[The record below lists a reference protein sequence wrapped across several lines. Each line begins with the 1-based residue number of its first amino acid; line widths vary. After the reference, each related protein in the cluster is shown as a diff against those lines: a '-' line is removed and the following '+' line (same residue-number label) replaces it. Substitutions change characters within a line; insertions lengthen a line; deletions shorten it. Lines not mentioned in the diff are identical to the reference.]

1 MDLQPIRI
9 LLVEDNPG
17 DARLLQE
24 YLADEGR
31 FSFSICHVDRLGR
44 ALEQLVLEE
53 YDVMLLDLTLPDSMG
68 LDTVRRAH
76 ASAPSLPI
84 VILTGFDDETQ
95 AIRAV
100 QEGAQ
105 DYLVK
110 AHVDGNL
117 LGRSLRYAIE
127 RHRMM
132 AELERARKLEHYVA
146 THDMLT
152 DLPNRQL
159 FHERLD
165 EAVVAARRSRSRV
178 ALLFLDLDRFKLTND
193 TLGHAAGDR
202 LLQSVAERLA
212 QCIRA
217 TDTVA
222 RLGGDEFTAILP
234 GIQRSQDV
242 ARVANKILDSL
253 ARPFLQDGIE
263 LYITT
268 SIGISM
274 FPSDGVDC
282 ETLLKNADIAMYRAK
297 ANGRNNF
304 QFYTPAMNEKA
315 MERME
320 LEYSLRQALDRNEFV
335 LHYQPQ
341 VDVGAGRIVGMEAL
355 LRWKHPTLGMLMP
368 SEFIPL
374 AEETG
379 LIVPIG
385 EWVLRTACE
394 QGRQWL
400 DQGLPEIG
408 IAVNFSARQFQRQSP
423 VKTVTR
429 VLSET
434 GLPPELLELELTEST
449 VMRDAEA
456 ASATLRQLKQ
466 LGIHL
471 SLDDF
476 GTGYSSLSHLK
487 RFPLEKLKID
497 KLFVGSLTVDPN
509 DRAITSAIIALA
521 HSLQLEPI
529 AEGVE
534 TLAQLDALRNLKC
547 EKMQGFLFSG
557 AVTSVAAGRLLTR
570 ENAPRTP
577 GLLLDRPYPI
587 AQELAMPIPLAARN
601 DEVLSALPP
610 DAISIPPIV
619 GETLPGRHPSEVTIN
634 RLRRSTATD
643 AGTSPPA
650 IADSPTTP

>member
-24 YLADEGR
+24 YLLDEGR
-31 FSFSICHVDRLGR
+31 FSFDICHVDRLGR
-44 ALEQLVLEE
+44 ALERLTEDE

-68 LDTVRRAH
+68 LDTVRTAH
-76 ASAPSLPI
+76 ASAPGIPI

-132 AELERARKLEHYVA
+132 SELERARKLEHYVA

-159 FHERLD
+159 FHDRLD
-165 EAVVAARRSRSRV
+165 EALANARRTRSRV

-212 QCIRA
+212 QCIR
-217 TDTVA
+217 TSDTVA

-242 ARVANKILDSL
+242 ARVANKILDAL
-253 ARPFLQDGIE
+253 ARPFVLDGIE

-274 FPSDGVDC
+274 FPTDGVDS

-315 MERME
+315 LERME
-320 LEYSLRQALDRNEFV
+320 LEYSLRQAADREEFV

-341 VDVGAGRIVGMEAL
+341 VDVTTGRIVGMEAL

-385 EWVLRTACE
+385 EWVLRTACA
-394 QGRQWL
+394 QGREWL
-400 DQGLPEIG
+400 DQGLPEVG
-408 IAVNFSARQFQRQSP
+408 IAVNFSARQFQRQNP

-434 GLPPELLELELTEST
+434 GLPPDLLELELTESA

-497 KLFVGSLTVDPN
+497 KLFIGSLTVDPN
-509 DRAITSAIIALA
+509 DRAITSAIIAMA

-557 AVTSVAAGRLLTR
+557 AVTAAAAGKLLVRQDHARYAALISNSRLSAVRTVAA
-570 ENAPRTP
+570 
-577 GLLLDRPYPI
+577 
-587 AQELAMPIPLAARN
+587 PIPVRARN
-601 DEVLSALPP
+601 GEGIPEFLPESVLRAGT
-610 DAISIPPIV
+610 V
-619 GETLPGRHPSEVTIN
+619 GEPFAPPLPLEPGFPAVN
-634 RLRRSTATD
+634 RNAATE
-643 AGTSPPA
+643 AVPPPA
-650 IADSPTTP
+650 MRGDTPTTP

>member
-1 MDLQPIRI
+1 VDLQPIRI

-31 FSFSICHVDRLGR
+31 FLFEICQVDRLCG
-44 ALEQLVLEE
+44 ALERLTREE
-53 YDVMLLDLTLPDSMG
+53 YDVMLLDLTLPDSQG
-68 LDTVRRAH
+68 LDTVRTAH
-76 ASAPSLPI
+76 ASAPGLPI
-84 VILTGFDDETQ
+84 VILTGLDDETQ

-110 AHVDGNL
+110 GRVDGNL
-117 LGRSLRYAIE
+117 LGRSMRYAIE

-159 FHERLD
+159 FHDRLD
-165 EAVVAARRSRSRV
+165 EALALARRARSRV

-212 QCIRA
+212 HCIRA
-217 TDTVA
+217 TDTAA

-242 ARVANKILDSL
+242 ARVANKILDAL
-253 ARPFLQDGIE
+253 ARPFVQDGIE

-274 FPSDGVDC
+274 FPSDGVDS

-304 QFYTPAMNEKA
+304 QFYTPAMNERA
-315 MERME
+315 LERME
-320 LEYSLRQALDRNEFV
+320 LEYSLRQAVDRDEFV

-341 VDVGAGRIVGMEAL
+341 VDVSTGRIIGMEAL

-385 EWVLRTACE
+385 EWVLRSACA

-400 DQGLPEIG
+400 DQGLPEVG

-423 VKTVTR
+423 VKMVTR
-429 VLSET
+429 VLADT
-434 GLPPELLELELTEST
+434 GLPPELLELELTESA

-497 KLFVGSLTVDPN
+497 KLFVGSLTVDAN
-509 DRAITSAIIALA
+509 DRAITSAIIAMA
-521 HSLQLEPI
+521 RSLQLEPL

-534 TLAQLDALRNLKC
+534 TMAQLEALRNLGC
-547 EKMQGFLFSG
+547 DKMQGFLFSG
-557 AVTSVAAGRLLTR
+557 AVTPAAAAKLLNRQDVARYAGLVAGAAFPTPRSVGT
-570 ENAPRTP
+570 
-577 GLLLDRPYPI
+577 
-587 AQELAMPIPLAARN
+587 PIPLGARN
-601 DEVLSALPP
+601 GEVMPKLCVDVVSGNAAVAESLHGTHRLEPTFVPVPRNSA
-610 DAISIPPIV
+610 
-619 GETLPGRHPSEVTIN
+619 SEPV
-634 RLRRSTATD
+634 ATPL
-643 AGTSPPA
+643 G
-650 IADSPTTP
+650 IADSPTIP